1 MRQVLLHSLVAP
13 LQGTAQEEA
22 LARITEQFE
31 GAVGA
36 LRAMERR
43 FGALQEEST
52 QVAQASAQRIAELER
67 EGADAQDVHAALAAQ
82 YEGKVG
88 TSQGSP
94 HSCGSPASPG

>member
-1 MRQVLLHSLVAP
+1 MYNLVLVP
-13 LQGTAQEEA
+13 LQGSAQEEA

-43 FGALQEEST
+43 FGTLQEESA

-88 TSQGSP
+88 TG
-94 HSCGSPASPG
+94 